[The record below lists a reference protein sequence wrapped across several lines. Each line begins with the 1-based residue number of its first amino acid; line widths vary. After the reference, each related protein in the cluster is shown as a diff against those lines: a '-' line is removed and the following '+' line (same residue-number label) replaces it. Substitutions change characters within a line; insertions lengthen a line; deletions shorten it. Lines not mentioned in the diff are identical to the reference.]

1 MSGEPGKGKGG
12 QDQAAWIESRTERR
26 WESDGGDDNKGGA
39 GWVMTFA
46 DLMSLLMCFFVLLL
60 SFAELDVIKFK
71 RLAGSMNQAFGVQ
84 QKFRAEDPPKGTSII
99 AQEFSPG
106 TPRPTPL
113 NEIWQ
118 KTTDDSRSSLDVA
131 CQDQGSS
138 NTGETGEAQQSV
150 IVDKI
155 EDLVGETEQDAID
168 MAQALS
174 KEIAAG
180 VLEVE
185 TVGRKIVIRIKEHGT
200 FKSGS
205 DEISSN
211 FRPVLKIIREQ
222 LRDMEGQIL
231 VEGHTD
237 DDPINTARFRSNWAL
252 SSGRAVSVA
261 HELFVDPD
269 LDQDRFAVMGYAET
283 RPLVSNSTVAGKAR
297 NRRVEVMINQG
308 LTPEV
313 QGELEVLRDENPA
326 LYQEVREELFE
337 RFELSPEE
345 IF

>member
-1 MSGEPGKGKGG
+1 MDEEVS
-12 QDQAAWIESRTERR
+12 ES
-26 WESDGGDDNKGGA
+26 SDDGGGG
-39 GWVMTFA
+39 GWIMTFA

-60 SFAELDVIKFK
+60 SFSEMDVLKFK
-71 RLAGSMNQAFGVQ
+71 RLAGSMSEAFGVQ
-84 QKFRAEDPPKGTSII
+84 QKFRADDPPKGTSII

-106 TPRPTPL
+106 TPQPTPL

-118 KTTDDSRSSLDVA
+118 KTTDESRNSLDVA

-138 NTGETGEAQQSV
+138 NTGESGDAQQMI
-150 IVDKI
+150 IVDKVK
-155 EDLVGETEQDAID
+155 DLVGETEQDAIE
-168 MAQALS
+168 MAEALS

-185 TVGRKIVIRIKEHGT
+185 TSGRRITIRIKEHGT
-200 FKSGS
+200 FPSGTDRLS
-205 DEISSN
+205 PN
-211 FRPVLKIIREQ
+211 FLPVLKIVREQ
-222 LRDMEGQIL
+222 LRDMEGQII

-261 HELFVDPD
+261 HELFKDPE
-269 LDQDRFAVMGYAET
+269 LDQDRFTITGYAET
-283 RPLVSNSTVAGKAR
+283 KPLVSNSTPAGKSR
-297 NRRVEVMINQG
+297 NRRVEVVVNQG
-308 LTPEV
+308 LSSEV
-313 QGELEVLRDENPA
+313 QGELEVLKEEFPA
-326 LYQEVREELFE
+326 LYEDVRQELLQ